1 MSRSLTHVMLSQE
14 FPEVADR
21 PGFFAAQEIPL
32 RINRVGRL
40 EVVVRAQQV
49 NQPLPPLPPI
59 PGVPQP
65 PLPPGGTR
73 PTVSPFVF
81 PRVLLDPNGV
91 AFTRDV
97 ITMEDLDK
105 YRDLRG
111 FVRPWTLRIPASN
124 NPPTPITRVVG
135 PQMVSVKVHE
145 VLASSS
151 APPLVDV
158 STRFTASRAE
168 FSFDLY
174 RLGRLSVRVVRTGGF
189 LGGLPTTPIVVT
201 VLRPDGSVFAT
212 DNDGTLNVQITPQE
226 LRQSRGFQGLVRRW
240 KLRVDAPANVTYKI
254 FAQVFNTVRIP
265 VSVLQARLNSL
276 LGTNG
281 EKITLGANWNA
292 TRKTNL
298 ITLRLN
304 DVLLAETFGIHH
316 ILGHF
321 DQGLNVGLDLDVPVI
336 GRDYVMSA
344 SDMVLEEGFFRAQAQ
359 CRSLQSTSL
368 KIRMGASLERRKL
381 KLVSQPGAAGSRGNV
396 SLQATGDVLVPP
408 SLPMFAL
415 EVSTSGHIHIAV
427 DHWDDADLIV
437 PRLRIEIAIE
447 ANAEGR
453 LTARAWL
460 DPDSV
465 TFGGDEGSP
474 HHPLRNDAN
483 HMKQQLIGKSE
494 SLARAFSAIF
504 EDLFDRLLGG
514 VFRYTAARWTGAA
527 MEFDYIAGVEPERR
541 PTIGY
546 VARGDFGVA
555 VGPTGSTPGTI
566 ANTWSSPNLA
576 NIEHIVVLVM
586 ENRSFDHVLG
596 YLSLAGAAPGTAANP
611 NVDGLTQAIIDRFA
625 ALTPATKIRPLR
637 DAGFPANG
645 AGLKTKLPL
654 DVGHGVRDV
663 AQQINNKTMTG
674 FAANFAAKH
683 SIAAFQR
690 TGCQPQDAL
699 GYYTA
704 GDLAM
709 YGFLAREFAIC
720 DRYFCSH
727 PGPTLPN
734 RMFTLTGDLQRD
746 RNGEPRINNGID
758 GSFFLSRDQTIFD
771 VLTQRNVTWRV
782 YESPP
787 SVTML
792 RMFARYAGDETNIR
806 DIKHLKSD
814 IMTSGLPSV
823 TFIDPSLHDA
833 PANDDHPPA
842 DMLHGQHLIQDVYEA
857 LRSNPAVWNKT
868 LFVVTYD
875 EHGGLF
881 DHVPPAVAEVLQD
894 PRKILDSQT
903 LATAVVGGP
912 GVRPV
917 TGVVTGILNGAIG
930 TATAV
935 GGAVAGT
942 AGSTVVGAVGGVIDR
957 AGGVV
962 GGVLDGVL
970 DAQPVTTPRYLPNEE
985 ITYGVRVP
993 TFLVSPLVER
1003 GAVIKRQFDHAS
1015 ILKTILIRFCAA
1027 DRPFL
1032 SDRVHHAFDLG
1043 SALTLSQP
1051 RSDQPVPP
1059 VLPTLPDLR
1068 RAAAAMKPLRAVTSR
1083 EITQADADW
1092 HEFMGVLSRQLRS

>member
-1 MSRSLTHVMLSQE
+1 MSRSLTHVMLSLE
-14 FPEVADR
+14 FPEVSDR

-40 EVVVRAQQV
+40 EVITQAQQV
-49 NQPLPPLPPI
+49 TQPLPPPPPI

-65 PLPPGGTR
+65 PSPPGGTK
-73 PTVSPFVF
+73 PTVDPFAF

-91 AFTRDV
+91 PFTRDV

-124 NPPTPITRVVG
+124 NPPTPLTKVVG
-135 PQMVSVKVHE
+135 PQVVSVKVHE

-158 STRFTASRAE
+158 SSRFTSTRAE

-174 RLGRLSVRVVRTGGF
+174 RLGRLSVRVTRSGGF
-189 LGGLPTTPIVVT
+189 LGGLPTTPIVIT

-212 DNDGTLNVQITPQE
+212 DNDGRLNIPIVPQE
-226 LRQSRGFQGLVRRW
+226 LRHSRGFNGMVRRW

-265 VSVLQARLNSL
+265 VSVLQTRLNSL

-281 EKITLGANWNA
+281 EKLTLGANWNA

-321 DQGLNVGLDLDVPVI
+321 DRGLNAGPDLAVPVT

-368 KIRMGASLERRKL
+368 KIRMGASVERRKL
-381 KLVSQPGAAGSRGNV
+381 KLVSQPGPGGSRNNV
-396 SLQATGDVLVPP
+396 TLQPTGDVLVPP
-408 SLPMFAL
+408 NLPMFSM
-415 EVSTSGHIHIAV
+415 EVATSGQIHIAV

-447 ANAEGR
+447 VNAEGR
-453 LTARAWL
+453 LAARAWL

-474 HHPLRNDAN
+474 HHPRRNDAN
-483 HMKQQLIGKSE
+483 HMKLQLIGKSE
-494 SLARAFSAIF
+494 SLTRSFSAIF
-504 EDLFDRLLGG
+504 EDMFDRLLGG
-514 VFRYTAARWTGAA
+514 VFRYTAARWTDTA
-527 MEFDYIAGVEPERR
+527 MEFDYIAGVEPEHR
-541 PTIGY
+541 PNIGY
-546 VARGDFGVA
+546 VARGDFGISVN
-555 VGPTGSTPGTI
+555 GTPGTLV
-566 ANTWSSPNLA
+566 NTWSSPNLA
-576 NIEHIVVLVM
+576 KIEHIVVLVM

-596 YLSLAGAAPGTAANP
+596 HLSLVGVAQGAAINP
-611 NVDGLTQAIIDRFA
+611 NVDGLTQAIVDRFA
-625 ALTPATKIRPLR
+625 TLTPNTKIRPLR
-637 DAGFPANG
+637 DAGFPANT

-674 FAANFAAKH
+674 FAANFASKH
-683 SIAAFQR
+683 SAADFQR

-704 GDLAM
+704 NDLAM

-806 DIKHLKSD
+806 DIKQLESD
-814 IMTSGLPSV
+814 INTSGLPSV

-842 DMLHGQHLIQDVYEA
+842 DMLHGQYLIQRIYKA
-857 LRSNPAVWNKT
+857 LRANDAVWNKT

-894 PRKILDSQT
+894 PRKIIDSQT
-903 LATAVVGGP
+903 VATAEVGGP
-912 GVRPV
+912 DVRPV
-917 TGVVTGILNGAIG
+917 AGAVTDILSGAIG

-935 GGAVAGT
+935 GGAVGGRVGGAVT
-942 AGSTVVGAVGGVIDR
+942 GAVGGVVGR
-957 AGGVV
+957 VGGLVT
-962 GGVLDGVL
+962 GVLDGVL
-970 DAQPVTTPRYLPNEE
+970 DAEPVRPPRYLPNEE

-993 TFLVSPLVER
+993 TFLISPLVEK

-1015 ILKTILIRFCAA
+1015 ILKTILIKFCPN

-1032 SDRVHHAFDLG
+1032 SDRVNHAFDLG

-1051 RSDQPVPP
+1051 RSDRPVPP
-1059 VLPTLPDLR
+1059 TLPALPDVR
-1068 RAAAAMKPLRAVTSR
+1068 RGLAAMKPMRAVTSR
-1083 EITQADADW
+1083 EITREDSDW
-1092 HEFMGVLSRQLRS
+1092 HEFMGVLSRQLRG

>member
-1 MSRSLTHVMLSQE
+1 
-14 FPEVADR
+14 
-21 PGFFAAQEIPL
+21 
-32 RINRVGRL
+32 
-40 EVVVRAQQV
+40 
-49 NQPLPPLPPI
+49 
-59 PGVPQP
+59 
-65 PLPPGGTR
+65 
-73 PTVSPFVF
+73 
-81 PRVLLDPNGV
+81 
-91 AFTRDV
+91 
-97 ITMEDLDK
+97 
-105 YRDLRG
+105 
-111 FVRPWTLRIPASN
+111 
-124 NPPTPITRVVG
+124 
-135 PQMVSVKVHE
+135 
-145 VLASSS
+145 
-151 APPLVDV
+151 
-158 STRFTASRAE
+158 
-168 FSFDLY
+168 
-174 RLGRLSVRVVRTGGF
+174 VRVTRSGGF
-189 LGGLPTTPIVVT
+189 LGGLPTTPVVVT

-212 DNDGTLNVQITPQE
+212 DNDGTLNIPITPQE
-226 LRQSRGFQGLVRRW
+226 LRHSRGFQGLVRRW
-240 KLRVDAPANVTYKI
+240 KLRVDAPASVTYKI
-254 FAQVFNTVRIP
+254 SAQVFNTVRIP
-265 VSVLQARLNSL
+265 VSVLQTRLNSL
-276 LGTNG
+276 LGENG
-281 EKITLGANWNA
+281 EKLTLGANWNS

-321 DQGLNVGLDLDVPVI
+321 DRGLNAGLDLDVPVT

-368 KIRMGASLERRKL
+368 KVRMGASVERRKL
-381 KLVSQPGAAGSRGNV
+381 KLVSQPGPAGNRGNV
-396 SLQATGDVLVPP
+396 TLQPTGDVLVPP
-408 SLPMFAL
+408 NLPMFSL
-415 EVSTSGHIHIAV
+415 EVTTSGQIHIAV

-437 PRLRIEIAIE
+437 PSLRIEIAIE
-447 ANAEGR
+447 VDAQGR
-453 LTARAWL
+453 LAARAWL

-494 SLARAFSAIF
+494 SIARSFSAIF

-514 VFRYTAARWTGAA
+514 VFRYTAARWTGTA
-527 MEFDYIAGVEPERR
+527 MEFVEPERR
-541 PTIGY
+541 PKIGY
-546 VARGDFGVA
+546 VARGDFGISVN
-555 VGPTGSTPGTI
+555 GTPGTLV
-566 ANTWSSPNLA
+566 NTWSSPNLA
-576 NIEHIVVLVM
+576 KIEHIVVLVM

-596 YLSLAGAAPGTAANP
+596 HLSLAGAAPGSAVNP

-625 ALTPATKIRPLR
+625 TLTPATKIRPLR
-637 DAGFPANG
+637 DAGFPANA
-645 AGLKTKLPL
+645 AGLKTKIPL

-663 AQQINNKTMTG
+663 TQQINNKTMTG

-683 SIAAFQR
+683 SAAAFQR

-704 GDLAM
+704 NDLAM

-734 RMFTLTGDLQRD
+734 RMFTLIGDLQRD

-792 RMFARYAGDETNIR
+792 RMFARYAGDDTNIR
-806 DIKHLKSD
+806 DIKHFKSD
-814 IMTSGLPSV
+814 ILATGLPSV
-823 TFIDPSLHDA
+823 TFIDPALHDA

-842 DMLHGQHLIQDVYEA
+842 DMLHGQYLIQDIYKA
-857 LRSNPAVWNKT
+857 LRANPAVWDKT

-903 LATAVVGGP
+903 VATAEVGGT

-917 TGVVTGILNGAIG
+917 SGAVTGILNGAVG
-930 TATAV
+930 AVTAV
-935 GGAVAGT
+935 GGTVAGT
-942 AGSTVVGAVGGVIDR
+942 VGSTVVGAVGGVIGSV
-957 AGGVV
+957 GGVV

-970 DAQPVTTPRYLPNEE
+970 DARPVTPPRYLPNEE

-993 TFLVSPLVER
+993 TFLVSPLVEK

-1015 ILKTILIRFCAA
+1015 ILKTILIKFCAN

-1032 SDRVHHAFDLG
+1032 SDRVQHAFDLG
-1043 SALTLSQP
+1043 SALTRSQP
-1051 RSDQPVPP
+1051 RNDQPELPA
-1059 VLPTLPDLR
+1059 LPTLPDQR
-1068 RAAAAMKPLRAVTSR
+1068 RPAAAMRPMRAITSR
-1083 EITQADADW
+1083 EITQDDSDW